1 MADLTIGYIGTRGAG
16 EFDNT
21 RTAVNETL
29 DNNIRCV
36 CHVRPSTYDC
46 DGAYMS
52 GEITWRVWKTKTA
65 STNTSAM
72 DEDTIEVVLA
82 ATEDAENLK
91 LYVMDWADTANTI
104 RDVFVMFPLNYPC
117 SIELIEDTLFEN
129 ALAQARSIQMRTR
142 GTHLRE
148 ELLEAARESINLP
161 DTLAGL
167 GYNISS

>member
-1 MADLTIGYIGTRGAG
+1 MADLTIGYIGVRGAG

-21 RTAVNETL
+21 RTAVDDMA
-29 DNNIRCV
+29 DNVRCV

-52 GEITWRVWKTKTA
+52 GEITWRVWKTKD
-65 STNTSAM
+65 TSANASAM
-72 DEDTIEVVLA
+72 NEDTIEVVLA

-91 LYVMDWADTANTI
+91 LYVMDWADTNNEV

-117 SIELIEDTLFEN
+117 SIDLIEDTLFEN
-129 ALAQARSIQMRTR
+129 ALAQARSIQMRTH
-142 GTHLRE
+142 GDHLRE
-148 ELLEAARESINLP
+148 ELLEAARESISLP

-167 GYNISS
+167 GYNVYDE